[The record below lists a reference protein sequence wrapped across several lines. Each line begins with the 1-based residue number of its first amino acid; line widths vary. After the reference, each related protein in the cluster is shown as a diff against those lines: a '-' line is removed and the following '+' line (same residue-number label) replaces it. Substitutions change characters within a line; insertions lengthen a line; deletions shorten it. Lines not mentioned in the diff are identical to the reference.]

1 MCGHSATDPAL
12 PPAGRL
18 KTRPEFLA
26 VRAGERRNGPYF
38 LLELRDRGDGGAPRV
53 GYTVTKR
60 QGNAVE
66 RNRMRR
72 RLREAVRLEGR
83 SVMSPGHDYV
93 LVGRR
98 ELLDVSFSR
107 LTSALKARIEGPRA
121 TSDGR
126 HRGKRAPEDGAR
138 ERLRAE
144 RTPPDDSRPEGE
156 AGPHERPP
164 SRMRDGQ

>member
-1 MCGHSATDPAL
+1 MAPDGKPT
-12 PPAGRL
+12 AGRL
-18 KTRPEFLA
+18 KTRPEFLS

-72 RLREAVRLEGR
+72 RLREAVRLVGQFAMR
-83 SVMSPGHDYV
+83 PGHDYV
-93 LVGRR
+93 VVARR
-98 ELLDVSFSR
+98 DALDASFSR

-121 TSDGR
+121 RSDAGHRRESASQDDAPNPVRGR
-126 HRGKRAPEDGAR
+126 MS
-138 ERLRAE
+138 
-144 RTPPDDSRPEGE
+144 PPDDRRPEGE
-156 AGPHERPP
+156 ASFRESRP
-164 SRMRDGQ
+164 SRMEDGQ